1 MMKEMT
7 KHCYRCYGLNVVS
20 ELPIPELVEIPPGE
34 RADVVI
40 RYDHVSPLPT
50 PREEVGSWEV
60 VTAPDEIHFWMR
72 GIGGLVIRSGREMI
86 IDPAPGAM
94 ERGFRF
100 LVSGIGM
107 GFVLHQRGIPSLHG
121 AAVAIDGVAV
131 GFVGWKGMGKS
142 TTTAAFHRHGHP
154 VLTDDVLPVVVQ
166 DGEVQALPAFPGLK
180 LLPDAVEAVG
190 LDDPA
195 RQVPISPLGT
205 KRLVTVRDRFVT
217 EALPLAGVYVL
228 DWHEDPDAP
237 PRVEAVPAR
246 EACVELMRHSFALR
260 MFGEQ
265 GATPQHLAES
275 ARLARCLRV
284 RRLRRPRD
292 LARLDELVDRVR
304 ADVADLPGK
313 AVAMEGNQRGE
324 ASLA

>member
-1 MMKEMT
+1 MMNDVR
-7 KHCYRCYGLNVVS
+7 KHCYRCYGLEVAS
-20 ELPIPELVEIPPGE
+20 ELALPELVEIEPSE
-34 RADVVI
+34 RVDVVI
-40 RYDHVSPLPT
+40 RYDRVSPLPT
-50 PREEVGSWEV
+50 PRQEDGSWEV
-60 VTAPDEIHFWMR
+60 VTTSEEIHFWMH
-72 GIGGLVIRSGREMI
+72 GIGGLVIRSGCEMI

-154 VLTDDVLPVVVQ
+154 VLTDDVLPVVLK

-217 EALPLAGVYVL
+217 EALPLACVYVL
-228 DWHEDPDAP
+228 DWHEEPEAS
-237 PRVEAVPAR
+237 PRVEPIPAR

-275 ARLARCLRV
+275 ARLAQGLPV

-292 LARLDELVDRVR
+292 LSRLDELVELVR
-304 ADVADLPGK
+304 ADVAARMPE
-313 AVAMEGNQRGE
+313 AVSASGE
-324 ASLA
+324 RREEAGSA